1 MTALIWD
8 GKYNSSGKRVAPV
21 KIALP
26 FETAGIASGPLFRG
40 ILPGGKLRATG
51 LTGDT
56 VADII
61 KRRCKEAGFNPEEF
75 GGHSLRAGFIST
87 CAEHGDSE
95 RDIMEQ
101 SRQKSLLVFRGYI

>member
-1 MTALIWD
+1 MRL
-8 GKYNSSGKRVAPV
+8 
-21 KIALP
+21 
-26 FETAGIASGPLFRG
+26 E
-40 ILPGGKLRATG
+40 
-51 LTGDT
+51 T

-87 CAEHGDSE
+87 CSERGDSE

-101 SRQKSLLVFRGYI
+101 SRHKSLITFRGYIREAERRKRKLSTGL